1 MGSKAGAGASSAA
14 RCVYSCILCA
24 RSRTPRSPPAWPSER
39 ACARTT
45 HPLAGPSC
53 EGSGAPEPVRAGT
66 ARGACRRISGARHAM
81 SPGGTTRWSTARE
94 GGLAPPRASA
104 RRGSGAVCRQGSSC
118 EATGRSRGRRVRG
131 PQGEE
136 GSQGTEYPGTVLR
149 LYRLDGTC
157 VCMCH
162 ETAHSPQRHP
172 PHGMFESHVPFPP
185 LPAAGR
191 VVNACTPFQPRE
203 PTGEIHF
210 CSRCRAHAPPLM
222 ALSLLTILHLHP
234 RLC

>member
-1 MGSKAGAGASSAA
+1 MRCPPGLPQPATRQIPGWVGGGMGSKAGAGASSAA

-131 PQGEE
+131 PQ
-136 GSQGTEYPGTVLR
+136 VR
-149 LYRLDGTC
+149 KARK
-157 VCMCH
+157 V
-162 ETAHSPQRHP
+162 A
-172 PHGMFESHVPFPP
+172 
-185 LPAAGR
+185 
-191 VVNACTPFQPRE
+191 RE
-203 PTGEIHF
+203 PSTRVLYYG
-210 CSRCRAHAPPLM
+210 C
-222 ALSLLTILHLHP
+222 TV
-234 RLC
+234 

>member
-1 MGSKAGAGASSAA
+1 M
-14 RCVYSCILCA
+14 YSCILCA

-131 PQGEE
+131 PQVRKARKVAREP
-136 GSQGTEYPGTVLR
+136 STRVLYYRLR
-149 LYRLDGTC
+149 LYVRVCACAMRLLTAPNGTPHMEC
-157 VCMCH
+157 SSH
-162 ETAHSPQRHP
+162 TSRSRH
-172 PHGMFESHVPFPP
+172 FPP
-185 LPAAGR
+185 QAAY
-191 VVNACTPFQPRE
+191 
-203 PTGEIHF
+203 
-210 CSRCRAHAPPLM
+210 
-222 ALSLLTILHLHP
+222 
-234 RLC
+234 

>member
-1 MGSKAGAGASSAA
+1 MRCPPGLPQPATRQIPGGGWGRRLAQGHHRL

-131 PQGEE
+131 PQVRKARKVATGNRVP
-136 GSQGTEYPGTVLR
+136 GYCTTGTV
-149 LYRLDGTC
+149 YGCTC
-157 VCMCH
+157 VCV
-162 ETAHSPQRHP
+162 
-172 PHGMFESHVPFPP
+172 HVP
-185 LPAAGR
+185 
-191 VVNACTPFQPRE
+191 
-203 PTGEIHF
+203 
-210 CSRCRAHAPPLM
+210 
-222 ALSLLTILHLHP
+222 
-234 RLC
+234 